1 MKFFIKDFFSNC
13 NQIRGF
19 GHIYWINLYLK
30 TSFFVQWMQRAT
42 FGFKNFS
49 LLSRVPNQSRLYLKN
64 QANSLRFC
72 LILAPLYSLFSF
84 HLQVTVWKVFVF
96 GVFLVRIFPHSDW
109 IQRDTEY
116 LSLLSLKARKCRSKK
131 LRTWTL
137 FMQWVFLISVLF
149 FEKFALVKVEFLN
162 QIRAKIQFYLIT
174 YLHLRSWWCFKKLVT
189 LAEGII

>member
-1 MKFFIKDFFSNC
+1 MTFSIKDFFSNY

-19 GHIYWINLYLK
+19 GHIYWINLYWK

-42 FGFKNFS
+42 FEFQNFF
-49 LLSRVPNQSRLYLKN
+49 LLLREPNQSRPYLKN

-84 HLQVTVWKVFVF
+84 HLQITVWKVFVF
-96 GVFLVRIFPHSDW
+96 RVFLFRIFPHSDW

-116 LSLLSLKARKCRSKK
+116 LSQLSLKARKCRSEK
-131 LRTWTL
+131 LRTQTL
-137 FMQWVFLISVLF
+137 FTQWIFLISVLF

-162 QIRAKIQFYLIT
+162 QIRAKIHFYLIT
-174 YLHLRSWWCFKKLVT
+174 YLHLRSWWRFKKLMT